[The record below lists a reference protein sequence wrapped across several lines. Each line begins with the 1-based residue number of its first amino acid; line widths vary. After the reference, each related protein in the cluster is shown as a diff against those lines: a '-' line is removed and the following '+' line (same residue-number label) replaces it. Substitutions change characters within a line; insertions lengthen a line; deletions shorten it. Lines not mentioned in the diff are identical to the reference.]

1 MTPARRIPRRVFS
14 HLCSSAVL
22 ALVLFSSSRAHGA
35 ALVFQTDFGL
45 RDGAVA
51 AMKGVAVS
59 VAPDLAIYDITHE
72 IPAYNIWEA
81 ALRLDQ
87 SASYWPPGT
96 VFVSVVDPGVGSE
109 RRSVV
114 LKTRTGHYF
123 VTPDNGTL
131 TFVAESLGVDQ
142 VREIDEKVNRLS
154 HSGDS
159 YTFHGRDVY
168 AYTAARLASGVITFA
183 EVGPDRGQEIVRIPY
198 QRAVFE
204 KDTLRGGIPILDIQY
219 GNVWTNIGR
228 ETFQQLGVD
237 KGAQLVARIFAG
249 DKLRAQVVLTYAD
262 TFAGV
267 AVGQP
272 LLYLNS
278 LGNVSLAINQGN
290 FAEQYGVASGPD
302 WNILIRAAA
311 SGKEGAKE

>member
-1 MTPARRIPRRVFS
+1 MVLLA
-14 HLCSSAVL
+14 SSQ
-22 ALVLFSSSRAHGA
+22 AHGA
-35 ALVFQTDFGL
+35 ALVLQTDFGL

-59 VAPDLAIYDITHE
+59 VAPDLAIYDLTHE

-109 RRSVV
+109 RHSVV
-114 LKTRTGHYF
+114 LKTRSGHYF

-131 TFVAESLGVDQ
+131 TFVAESLGIDQ
-142 VREIDEKVNRLS
+142 VREIDEKTNRLS
-154 HSGDS
+154 RSGDS

-168 AYTAARLASGVITFA
+168 AYTAARLASGMIAFA

-198 QRAVFE
+198 QAAVFE
-204 KDTLRGGIPILDIQY
+204 KGTLRGGIPILDIQY
-219 GNVWTNIGR
+219 GNVWTNIDR
-228 ETFQQLGVD
+228 ELFQQMGIG
-237 KGAQLVARIFAG
+237 KGGQLEARIFAG
-249 DKLRAQVVLTYAD
+249 EELRAKIVLTYAD

-278 LGNVSLAINQGN
+278 LGDVSLAINQGN

-302 WNILIRAAA
+302 WNVVITAA
-311 SGKEGAKE
+311 EAKQESAVQ